1 MEIKYLGHAC
11 FKITENKFAVI
22 LDPYKAGS
30 VPGLSPLKETANQ
43 VIPSHMHD
51 DHSGLR
57 EVKLSST
64 RVDAPFALNFIPTY
78 HDDQLGTLRGPNNV
92 TILSFGNIT
101 VVHMGDIGCELSDDE
116 LEIIKDCDVL
126 LIPVGGFFTVS
137 PEIAAD
143 YVRKLNPKITV
154 PMHYRT
160 ANIGYD
166 VIGTLDDFLKNFKD
180 GEIEICEADSVLELT
195 SKPEGHKILCM
206 KPEKAM

>member
-1 MEIKYLGHAC
+1 MEIKYLGHSC
-11 FKITENKFAVI
+11 FKITENKFSVI

-30 VPGLSPLKETANQ
+30 VPGLSSLKETANQ

-51 DHSGLR
+51 DHAGLR

-116 LEIIKDCDVL
+116 LEIIRDCDVL

-143 YVRKLNPKITV
+143 YVRRINPKITV
-154 PMHYRT
+154 PMHYRGET
-160 ANIGYD
+160 FGYD
-166 VIGTLDDFLKNFKD
+166 VIGTLDNFLKNFKEGEITIED
-180 GEIEICEADSVLELT
+180 GESSFELE
-195 SKPEGHKILCM
+195 SKPEGHKILCL
-206 KPEKAM
+206 KPAKA